1 MRKIDKGR
9 DKLQD
14 EGRSKCTVKQGVP
27 AARGVSGV
35 SGVSGS
41 WAKPD
46 ASRIFKVLR
55 AIQSDMVLLCARK
68 K

>member
-14 EGRSKCTVKQGVP
+14 KGRSKCTAKQGVP

-35 SGVSGS
+35 SGS

-46 ASRIFKVLR
+46 ASVIFKALR